1 MKVENMVS
9 SKGNKIANQF
19 ILTDNDGVEYFQ
31 SYNSIIAKREF
42 EEGKEIITLD
52 GHYWNYSRTTSKYRS
67 KFLNETTKETEKAV
81 QKTSKNFDISWE
93 IIISSRF
100 LEIWDLIEPMFSIS
114 FSSFYHIHI
123 DLRYTL
129 DDES

>member
-1 MKVENMVS
+1 MKVQNIVS

-67 KFLNETTKETEKAV
+67 KFLNETTKETEKKV
-81 QKTSKNFDISWE
+81 KNNLYWIAN
-93 IIISSRF
+93 
-100 LEIWDLIEPMFSIS
+100 LN
-114 FSSFYHIHI
+114 
-123 DLRYTL
+123 
-129 DDES
+129 